1 MAHFA
6 KLNEHNMVTEVIV
19 VDNANAQTEQEGKDY
34 IASIG
39 LDGTWIQT
47 SYNNNFRK
55 KFAGVGNFYD
65 ADKDEFIH
73 LYEKS
78 KWLAPAGFNY
88 QKEDKKT
95 ILVDGFPRSGN
106 VYLSYLLKFGFDD
119 IQQYTGYK
127 GIHDKESITEAPSKI
142 TTVVIP
148 VRKPVDC
155 IKSAVAHFNYDATDV
170 QLLFALALDNL
181 DWMKL
186 IKANKDKLTVIDFDV
201 LVSNPQSVVNQVAK
215 KIGLFPNII
224 NNDDIVARMN
234 EDNMVYNLP
243 NDITSNFQ
251 IDLSN
256 PLIAEIVTEATSIYQ
271 EIIA

>member
-106 VYLSYLLKFGFDD
+106 VYLSYLLKFGFGEVE
-119 IQQYTGYK
+119 QYTGYK
-127 GIHDKESITEAPSKI
+127 GIHDKDSIIDAPSRI
-142 TTVVIP
+142 TAVVVP
-148 VRKPVDC
+148 LRNPVDS
-155 IKSAVAHFNYDATDV
+155 IKSAVMHFSIDATDNKS
-170 QLLFALALDNL
+170 LFLMALDNL
-181 DWMKL
+181 EWMKL
-186 IKANKDKLTVIDFDV
+186 IKANKDKVTIVDFNA
-201 LVSNPQSVVNQVAK
+201 LVSNPQAIINQVAK
-215 KIGLFPNII
+215 KVGLLPNSI
-224 NNDDIVARMN
+224 NNDDIVARMI
-234 EDNMVYNLP
+234 EDNMIYNLP
-243 NDITSNFQ
+243 NDTTSDAQ
-251 IDLSN
+251 VDLSN
-256 PLIAEIVTEATSIYQ
+256 PLIAEVIAEATEIYN
-271 EIIA
+271 ELIG

>member
-39 LDGTWIQT
+39 LDGNWIQT
-47 SYNNNFRK
+47 SYNANFRK

-78 KWLAPAGFNY
+78 KWLSPTGLNY
-88 QKEDKKT
+88 QKENEKT

-106 VYLSYLLKFGFDD
+106 VYLSYLLKFGFDN

-142 TTVVIP
+142 TTVVVP
-148 VRKPVDC
+148 VRNPIDS
-155 IKSAVAHFNYDATDV
+155 IKSAVMYFDYDAADA
-170 QLLFALALDNL
+170 QSLFALASDNL

-186 IKANKDKLTVIDFDV
+186 IKANKDKVTIVDFNT
-201 LVSNPQSVVNQVAK
+201 LVSNPQAIVNQVAK
-215 KIGLFPNII
+215 KVGSLPNSI
-224 NNDDIVARMN
+224 NNDDIVARMI
-234 EDNMVYNLP
+234 EDNMIYNLP
-243 NDITSNFQ
+243 NDTTSDAQ
-251 IDLSN
+251 VDLSN
-256 PLIAEIVTEATSIYQ
+256 PLIAEVIAEATEIYNKL
-271 EIIA
+271 IG